1 MPRVLLI
8 INRFNIGGPV
18 FNAAF
23 LAKFLQPEFET
34 LLVGG
39 VPDEEEKDALYILEE
54 YGIEAMV
61 IKELKRNPNLSS
73 DRKAYKKLKQII
85 QDFKPDIV
93 HTHASK
99 AGALGRRA
107 ALKCNVPV
115 ILHTFHGHIFH
126 SYFGKWKTTIYRN
139 IERNLAR
146 KSTGIIAI
154 SESQKKELSENFK
167 ICSADKINV
176 IPLGF
181 DLDKFSQNTVENRI
195 KIRKQYDIA
204 DDEIAIAIIGRLA
217 PIKNHALFLQVIES
231 ILMTE
236 DLPIK
241 VFIVGNGS
249 EWNSIQNEVERINL
263 DFGNKIT
270 MTSWITD
277 IASFNAGMDIIAL
290 TSRNEGT
297 PMSIIEAEA
306 TGVAVISTDAGGV
319 KDVMIDGETGYIIP
333 QGNAAL
339 FIEKLTFLI
348 KNKEIR
354 DKMSQNGRIFVED
367 KFGYKVLIKN
377 TSEYYAHLLNK
388 NSYFGLDK

>member
-377 TSEYYAHLLNK
+377 TSEYYTHLLNK

>member
-54 YGIEAMV
+54 YRIEAMV
-61 IKELKRNPNLSS
+61 IDELKRNPNLSS

-85 QDFKPDIV
+85 EDFKPDIV

-99 AGALGRRA
+99 AGALGRKA

-115 ILHTFHGHIFH
+115 VLHTFHGHIFH
-126 SYFGKWKTTIYRN
+126 SYFGKWKTSIYKN

-154 SESQKKELSENFK
+154 SESQKIELSETFK

-181 DLDKFSQNTVENRI
+181 DLEKFSQNTAENRI
-195 KIRKQYDIA
+195 KIRKQYNIA
-204 DDEIAIAIIGRLA
+204 DEEIAIAIIGRLA

-231 ILMTE
+231 ILTNE

-241 VFIVGNGS
+241 IFIVGNGS
-249 EWNSIQNEVERINL
+249 EWNPIQEEVERINL
-263 DFGNKIT
+263 ELGNKIV

-277 IASFNAGMDIIAL
+277 IAPFNAGMDIIAL

-319 KDVMIDGETGYIIP
+319 KDVMVDGETGYIIP

-339 FIEKLTFLI
+339 YIEKLTSLI

-354 DKMSQNGRIFVED
+354 EKMSQNGRIFVED

-377 TSEYYAHLLNK
+377 TAAYYTRLLNK
-388 NSYFGLDK
+388 NRYFGLDK

>member
-61 IKELKRNPNLSS
+61 IEELKRNPNLSS

-85 QDFKPDIV
+85 EDFKPDIV

-126 SYFGKWKTTIYRN
+126 SYFGKWKTSIYKN

-154 SESQKKELSENFK
+154 SESQKIELSENFK
-167 ICSADKINV
+167 ICSADKIKV

-181 DLDKFSQNTVENRI
+181 DLDKFSQNTAENRI
-195 KIRKQYDIA
+195 KIRNQYDIA
-204 DDEIAIAIIGRLA
+204 NNEIAIAIIGRLA

-231 ILMTE
+231 ILINE
-236 DLPIK
+236 NLPIK

-249 EWNSIQNEVERINL
+249 EWNSIQAEVERINL
-263 DFGNKIT
+263 ELGNKIV

-277 IASFNAGMDIIAL
+277 IAPFNAGMDIIAL

-306 TGVAVISTDAGGV
+306 SGVSVISTDAGGV
-319 KDVMIDGETGYIIP
+319 KDVMVDGETGYIIP

-339 FIEKLTFLI
+339 YIEKLTFLI

-377 TSEYYAHLLNK
+377 TSEYYTHLLNK